1 VITTCNAIPVDS
13 ERATVRILPSTTL
26 SLDGTRMP
34 SAALGHKAVAG
45 ADSAFDGTYVGSPAW
60 SPPV

>member
-1 VITTCNAIPVDS
+1 VIKTCNAIRVRS
-13 ERATVRILPSTTL
+13 ERATVRILPSTTP

-34 SAALGHKAVAG
+34 SAVQRHMAASG
-45 ADSAFDGTYVGSPAW
+45 ADVAFDGAYVGSPAW

>member
-1 VITTCNAIPVDS
+1 MLKPCNATPVVS

-34 SAALGHKAVAG
+34 SAALGHTAAAG
-45 ADSAFDGTYVGSPAW
+45 AEIAFDGTYVGSPAW

>member
-1 VITTCNAIPVDS
+1 MLA
-13 ERATVRILPSTTL
+13 STPP

-34 SAALGHKAVAG
+34 SSALACMTGAG
-45 ADSAFDGTYVGSPAW
+45 TDIAFDGTYVGSPAW